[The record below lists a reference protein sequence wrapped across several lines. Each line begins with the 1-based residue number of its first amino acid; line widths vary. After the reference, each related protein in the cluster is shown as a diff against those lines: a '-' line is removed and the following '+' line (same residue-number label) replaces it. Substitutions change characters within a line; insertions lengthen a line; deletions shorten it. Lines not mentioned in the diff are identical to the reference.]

1 MAAPTVD
8 EEQQETNEEK
18 CQIKAGAAFAHVKKA
33 WNLLKD
39 RHKQDIRTAGFGS
52 IENCKI
58 TGSICRPLAAHIY
71 DNLDTESMTITF
83 GDGTEDKK
91 IKITK
96 EAIHKVF
103 GYPNGTEKSAPR
115 PAKSPTSMKELITEL
130 GLKKM
135 DFHHDDLFKEL
146 EKLVKQDDEQS
157 NRKSVKIFFLIF
169 FHNVVCGSSA
179 AIFARQAIMV
189 EDMDYP
195 EMAKMDFCEVIV
207 ECIKEGAKI
216 WQKHRNLPQ
225 EEKNKKHVNG
235 LAQGP
240 VIMYLDSLLLPT
252 DTKEMRKIAKT
263 MDKTSLPRANH
274 LKESDLAK
282 IARADMK
289 RDGKARPD
297 DYEFGK
303 IQV

>member
-1 MAAPTVD
+1 
-8 EEQQETNEEK
+8 
-18 CQIKAGAAFAHVKKA
+18 
-33 WNLLKD
+33 
-39 RHKQDIRTAGFGS
+39 
-52 IENCKI
+52 
-58 TGSICRPLAAHIY
+58 
-71 DNLDTESMTITF
+71 MTITF
-83 GDGTEDKK
+83 SDGTEDKK

-115 PAKSPTSMKELITEL
+115 PEKSPTSMKELITEL

-146 EKLVKQDDEQS
+146 QKLVKVDDEQS

-169 FHNVVCGSSA
+169 FHNVVCGTTSPTFSK
-179 AIFARQAIMV
+179 QAIMV
-189 EDMDYP
+189 KDLDYP

-207 ECIKEGAKI
+207 ESIKEGAKI
-216 WQKHRNLPQ
+216 WQKDRLLPQ
-225 EEKNKKHVNG
+225 EEKNKKHLNG

-252 DTKEMRKIAKT
+252 DTIEMRKIAKT

-274 LKESDLAK
+274 LKEIDLKK

-289 RDGKARPD
+289 RGGKARPY

-303 IQV
+303 IKV